1 MRQTRLLKTENNL
14 IDNIIDSG
22 IDIVEII
29 EEERV
34 VEEKRPLDDVES
46 DNYHSSLKVVKSGS
60 LLEIYRFGRD
70 ISLGRKI
77 RHIKTEEEKSKTD
90 KGDSLGASA
99 RRSKRMIKRLIKANS
114 FLWFREK
121 NHKPYLPITLTLTFK
136 ENITELKDAN
146 YEFTKFIRRL
156 NYEVNQIEKRDLKI
170 SNLKYLAVYEL
181 QERGAIHYHMI
192 FFNLPYIKNI
202 YVRMREIWGIKNRI
216 RVGGKEKKSAK
227 IKDQKGLEKVIDYF
241 TKYIQKSIYENKN
254 PRQKKYIASKG
265 LLKPLE
271 SSFVEVVNLVKSK
284 LPESSLKYTYDGES
298 EYNKKTKEDLLLK
311 DNSFMKWFNYYQYDL
326 SSFPEIDEDINMIL
340 SGHSLDDIAF

>member
-1 MRQTRLLKTENNL
+1 MKQIRLLKTENNL
-14 IDNIIDSG
+14 IDNFYDSG

-29 EEERV
+29 KEEKVIR
-34 VEEKRPLDDVES
+34 EKRPLDDIES

-77 RHIKTEEEKSKTD
+77 RHIKTEEDKPKTD
-90 KGDSLGASA
+90 KRDSLGASA

-156 NYEVNQIEKRDLKI
+156 NYEVNQIEKRDLKT

-192 FFNLPYIKNI
+192 FFNLPYIKDI
-202 YVRMREIWGIKNRI
+202 YNRLRDIWGQGRI
-216 RVGGKEKKSAK
+216 MVGGKRKELTKVQN
-227 IKDQKGLEKVIDYF
+227 QKVLEKIIDYF
-241 TKYIQKSIYENKN
+241 TKYIQKSVYENKN

-298 EYNKKTKEDLLLK
+298 EYNKKTREDLMVEA
-311 DNSFMKWFNYYQYDL
+311 NSFMKWFNYYQYDL
-326 SSFPEIDEDINMIL
+326 SSFPEIDEDINRIL

>member
-1 MRQTRLLKTENNL
+1 MRQIRLLKEENNL
-14 IDNIIDSG
+14 IDNLCDAG
-22 IDIVEII
+22 IDIIEII
-29 EEERV
+29 EKEEVLR
-34 VEEKRPLDDVES
+34 EESPLDNIES

-77 RHIKTEEEKSKTD
+77 RHIKTEEEKPKTD

-114 FLWFREK
+114 FLWFRGK
-121 NHKPYLPITLTLTFK
+121 KHLPYLPITLTLTFK
-136 ENITELKDAN
+136 ENITDLKEAN

-156 NYEVNQIEKRDLKI
+156 NYEVNQIEKQDLKL

-181 QERGAIHYHMI
+181 QERGAVHYHVI
-192 FFNLPYIKNI
+192 FFNLPYINNI
-202 YVRMREIWGIKNRI
+202 YKRMYDIWNQGRI
-216 RVGGKEKKSAK
+216 RVGGKDKRLTK
-227 IKDQKGLEKVIDYF
+227 IKSHKSLEKIIDYF

-284 LPESSLKYTYDGES
+284 LPESSLKYHYDGES
-298 EYNKKTKEDLLLK
+298 EYNKKTRDDVLIEA
-311 DNSFMKWFNYYQYDL
+311 NSFMKWFNYSMYDL
-326 SSFPEIDEDINMIL
+326 SSFPEADDDIDRIL